1 MYILYSSILIAV
13 KNASVSCSLFRL
25 ILVTYW
31 CVLSSHF
38 QEYKRKL
45 AKVTQ
50 VRKELRL
57 RLNNLPEGLYNPSN
71 WSLFSCDQTL
81 LLLKHLDASLKCLMS
96 DIIILGSGKCLF
108 HCLVYLWLSLR
119 RQKNYL
125 SSWLFVYMR
134 QIISKIK
141 VKFAATCETCNSL
154 LTYVFC
160 ILWKG
165 PLISASF
172 PVSTGLFR
180 KLTNLDAIN
189 WTDLQG
195 IYLILRLDRAF
206 SFVCL
211 RNNTAKLQA
220 STYK

>member
-13 KNASVSCSLFRL
+13 KNASVSCSSLFRL

-50 VRKELRL
+50 VRKELRS
-57 RLNNLPEGLYNPSN
+57 RLNNLPEEIYNPSN

-108 HCLVYLWLSLR
+108 HCLVYSLCL
-119 RQKNYL
+119 QKNYL

-165 PLISASF
+165 PLFLASF

-189 WTDLQG
+189 WTDLHE
-195 IYLILRLDRAF
+195 IYLILSLERAL
-206 SFVCL
+206 SFVC
-211 RNNTAKLQA
+211 
-220 STYK
+220 

>member
-13 KNASVSCSLFRL
+13 KNASISWSSLFRL
-25 ILVTYW
+25 LLVTYW

-50 VRKELRL
+50 VRKELRS
-57 RLNNLPEGLYNPSN
+57 RLNNLPEGIYNPSN

-96 DIIILGSGKCLF
+96 DIIILGGGKCLF

-119 RQKNYL
+119 LQKNNL

-134 QIISKIK
+134 QIIISKIK
-141 VKFAATCETCNSL
+141 VKFAATCETCNLL

-180 KLTNLDAIN
+180 KLTN
-189 WTDLQG
+189 
-195 IYLILRLDRAF
+195 
-206 SFVCL
+206 
-211 RNNTAKLQA
+211 
-220 STYK
+220 